1 MKPVVLTVFL
11 LSAIMLNVVAPI
23 LASACKKIANY
34 LFAEQ
39 INLFWFSKN
48 FSKKFEKKKLFF
60 VEKYLK
66 EFCC

>member
-1 MKPVVLTVFL
+1 MKLVVLTVFL
-11 LSAIMLNVVAPI
+11 LSAIMLNVVAPS

-48 FSKKFEKKKLFF
+48 FSKK
-60 VEKYLK
+60 V
-66 EFCC
+66 

>member
-39 INLFWFSKN
+39 ITLFGF
-48 FSKKFEKKKLFF
+48 
-60 VEKYLK
+60 K
-66 EFCC
+66 EFFKKV